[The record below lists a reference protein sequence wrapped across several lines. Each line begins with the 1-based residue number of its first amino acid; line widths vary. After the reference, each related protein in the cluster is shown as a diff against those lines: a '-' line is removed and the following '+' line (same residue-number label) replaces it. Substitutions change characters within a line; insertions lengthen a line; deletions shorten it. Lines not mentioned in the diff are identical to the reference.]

1 MNSLPSDVADVRFAS
16 LVYGGWALG
25 RLADGRALFAPY
37 LLPGERALVRVTES
51 RTGYARGRAVELL
64 EASPARVVP
73 RCRHFGECGGCHYQQ
88 LAYEAQLAAKQQVLR
103 EQLARLAG
111 LKDPPLLD
119 PLPSPAP
126 WNYRNHLRFHRAAG
140 GGPGFRAFRSSRVV
154 PIAECHLPE
163 PALAERWPQL
173 PPSPA
178 GRRWILRCG
187 TGGPPAAW
195 QQGQSSPRAATA
207 RSASVQPLGAAAPV
221 ARGRPAAGGR
231 AGADPA
237 PVRFELACGNFRVSP
252 ESFFQ
257 ANTPMAARLA
267 EEVLRQ
273 VQGGLPERA
282 RGAAVLDLY
291 CGVGLF
297 SSALAPH
304 VGQVVGVELSP
315 TAGADFRHNLR
326 ELDNARLLEGEVGEV
341 LPRLA
346 LRPEAAVA
354 DPPRA
359 GLGPAVV
366 RALAALAPGL
376 LVYVSCDPATLAR
389 DARELD
395 RQGYELRCIR
405 LLDLFPQTYHLET
418 LSVWSRPRSSAILLP

>member
-1 MNSLPSDVADVRFAS
+1 MTQTPKLVEVTFTS

-37 LLPGERALVRVTES
+37 LLPGERARVRVTES
-51 RTGYARGRAVELL
+51 RAGYARGRAVELL
-64 EASPARVVP
+64 QASPRRVVP
-73 RCRHFGECGGCHYQQ
+73 RCRHFGECGGCHYQH
-88 LAYEAQLAAKQQVLR
+88 LPYEAQLQAKQQVLR

-111 LKDPPLLD
+111 LEDPPLRD

-140 GGPGFRAFRSSRVV
+140 GGPGFRSFRSSRVV

-163 PALAERWPQL
+163 PALAARWTQL
-173 PPSPA
+173 PPTPA

-187 TGGPPAAW
+187 TAGPPVAW
-195 QQGQSSPRAATA
+195 QQEETRPR
-207 RSASVQPLGAAAPV
+207 PAP
-221 ARGRPAAGGR
+221 RGRPAGHQ
-231 AGADPA
+231 PQEA
-237 PVRFELACGNFRVSP
+237 PPVGFELPCGGFRVSP

-257 ANTPMAARLA
+257 VNTPLAARLA
-267 EEVLRQ
+267 EEVLRA
-273 VQGGLPERA
+273 VQDGLQERG
-282 RGAAVLDLY
+282 RQAAVLDLY

-297 SSALAPH
+297 SRALAPC
-304 VGQVVGVELSP
+304 VRQVVGVELS
-315 TAGADFRHNLR
+315 ASASADFRHNLR
-326 ELDNARLLEGEVGEV
+326 KLDNVRLVQGDVREL

-346 LRPEAAVA
+346 ARPAAAVA

-359 GLGPAVV
+359 GLGPTVI
-366 RALAALAPGL
+366 RALASLAPGL

-389 DARELD
+389 DARELA
-395 RQGYELRCIR
+395 RQGYDLRSMR

-418 LSVWSRPRSSAILLP
+418 LSVWSRAGGSAILVP

>member
-1 MNSLPSDVADVRFAS
+1 MPEPSGPVPVRFTS

-25 RLADGRALFAPY
+25 RLADGRALFVPY

-51 RTGYARGRAVELL
+51 RSGYARGRALELL
-64 EASPARVVP
+64 EGSPLRVAP
-73 RCRHFGECGGCHYQQ
+73 RCRHFGECGGCHYQH
-88 LAYEAQLAAKQQVLR
+88 LAYEAQLQAKQQVMR

-111 LKDPPLLD
+111 LVDPPLLE

-163 PALAERWPQL
+163 PALAARWPQL

-195 QQGQSSPRAATA
+195 QQDE
-207 RSASVQPLGAAAPV
+207 ASGEAAAGESEPV
-221 ARGRPAAGGR
+221 H
-231 AGADPA
+231 
-237 PVRFELACGNFRVSP
+237 FELPCGSFRVSP
-252 ESFFQ
+252 GSFFQ
-257 ANTPMAARLA
+257 VNTPMAGRLA
-267 EEVLRQ
+267 EEVLRE
-273 VQGGLPERA
+273 VEGSLEA
-282 RGAAVLDLY
+282 RGATVLDLY

-297 SSALAPH
+297 SRALAPR
-304 VGQVVGVELSP
+304 VRQVVGVELSP
-315 TAGADFRHNLR
+315 AACADFRHNLR
-326 ELDNARLLEGEVGEV
+326 GLDNVRLVQGDVGEV
-341 LPRLA
+341 LPRLRM
-346 LRPEAAVA
+346 RPDAAVA

-366 RALAALAPGL
+366 RALAAHAPRL
-376 LVYVSCDPATLAR
+376 LVYVSCDPATMAR
-389 DARELD
+389 DARELV
-395 RQGYELRCIR
+395 RQGYELRSIR
-405 LLDLFPQTYHLET
+405 LLDLFPQTFHLET
-418 LSVWSRPRSSAILLP
+418 LSVWSRPGGSAILVP

>member
-1 MNSLPSDVADVRFAS
+1 MTRFPGPCDAVEVSFAS

-37 LLPGERALVRVTES
+37 LLPGERARVRVTEG
-51 RTGYARGRAVELL
+51 RTGYARGSAVELL
-64 EASPARVVP
+64 EASPLRVVP
-73 RCRHFGECGGCHYQQ
+73 RCRHFGECGGCHYQH
-88 LAYEAQLAAKQQVLR
+88 LAYGGQLEAKQQVLR

-111 LKDPPLLD
+111 LEDPPLLE

-126 WNYRNHLRFHRAAG
+126 WNYRNHLRFHRAAA

-154 PIAECHLPE
+154 PIVECYLPE
-163 PALAERWPQL
+163 PALAARWPQL
-173 PPSPA
+173 PPSPP
-178 GRRWILRCG
+178 GRRWILRRG
-187 TGGPPAAW
+187 SGGPPAAW
-195 QQGQSSPRAATA
+195 QQEESSPRAEAA
-207 RSASVQPLGAAAPV
+207 RLASAPPPGAVAPG
-221 ARGRPAAGGR
+221 ARGRPAADGPR
-231 AGADPA
+231 
-237 PVRFELACGNFRVSP
+237 PVHFQLPYGSFRVSP
-252 ESFFQ
+252 QSFFQ
-257 ANTPMAARLA
+257 ANTPMAALLA
-267 EEVLRQ
+267 GEVLRQ
-273 VQGGLPERA
+273 LLRDLQDRA
-282 RGAAVLDLY
+282 GGAAVLDLY

-297 SSALAPH
+297 SRALAPH

-315 TAGADFRHNLR
+315 AACADFRRNR
-326 ELDNARLLEGEVGEV
+326 SSLDNVRLVPGDVRKV

-346 LRPEAAVA
+346 LRPAAVVA

-389 DARELD
+389 DARELG
-395 RQGYELRCIR
+395 RQGYRLRSIR

-418 LSVWSRPRSSAILLP
+418 LSVWSRPPGSAILVP

>member
-1 MNSLPSDVADVRFAS
+1 MTGFRPPRPEPPGPVPVRFSS

-25 RLADGRALFAPY
+25 RLADGRALFVPY
-37 LLPGERALVRVTES
+37 LLPGERALVRVTENRS
-51 RTGYARGRAVELL
+51 GYARGRALQLL
-64 EASPARVVP
+64 EPSPLRVAP
-73 RCRHFGECGGCHYQQ
+73 RCRHFGECGGCHYQH
-88 LAYEAQLAAKQQVLR
+88 LAYEAQLQAKQQVLR

-111 LKDPPLLD
+111 LEDPPLLD

-140 GGPGFRAFRSSRVV
+140 GGPGFRAFRSSRAV

-163 PALAERWPQL
+163 PALAARWPQL

-187 TGGPPAAW
+187 TGGPPTAW
-195 QQGQSSPRAATA
+195 QQEEASGQ
-207 RSASVQPLGAAAPV
+207 
-221 ARGRPAAGGR
+221 AGG
-231 AGADPA
+231 
-237 PVRFELACGNFRVSP
+237 PVGGEPSPVYFELPSGSFRVSP
-252 ESFFQ
+252 GSFFQ
-257 ANTPMAARLA
+257 VNTPMAGRLV
-267 EEVLRQ
+267 EEVLRE
-273 VQGGLPERA
+273 VEGSGDA

-297 SSALAPH
+297 SRALAPR
-304 VGQVVGVELSP
+304 VRQVVGVELSP
-315 TAGADFRHNLR
+315 AACADFRHNLR
-326 ELDNARLLEGEVGEV
+326 GLDNVRLVPGDAREV

-346 LRPEAAVA
+346 ARPAAAVA

-366 RALAALAPGL
+366 RALAALAPRL
-376 LVYVSCDPATLAR
+376 LVYVSCDAATLAR
-389 DARELD
+389 DARELL
-395 RQGYELRCIR
+395 REGYELRSIR

-418 LSVWSRPRSSAILLP
+418 LSVWSRPGGSAILVP